1 LSDCDERPN
10 YCRLNHQLLND
21 HILDSEVQQYI
32 NHHLNDDVHKIAM
45 AKSPFPEVSSKE
57 LANQIAAKNKSVKKL
72 PTWYHQERIYYPLL
86 LSIEQC
92 SSESTAAYKASLVQ
106 GATLIDLTGGFGV
119 DSLYFSKRLE
129 SVTQCEINEE
139 LSAIAAHNATALNQD
154 NIQFLA
160 GDGMAYLRD
169 TKTQFDNI
177 YIDPARRSQ
186 AGKVFMLKDCTPDVV
201 THLDLLLSHTNRII
215 IKTAPLLDISAGLK
229 ELKNVAEVHVVS
241 VRNECKELIWILQK
255 TAPEQVKI
263 VSTTLNEQQ
272 KSFSFFKGE
281 EDTAAEITAVDL
293 QQYLYEPDTALLKGG
308 AFNLIASRYGLQK
321 LHSQTQLYTSDHIV
335 PEFPGRRF
343 RINRLLPA
351 TELKKEKDLRGNVI
365 ARNYQDK
372 AENLVKKYK
381 IKPDNHRFLIFTQS
395 KKDGYLIIDAT
406 IEQHY

>member
-1 LSDCDERPN
+1 MNP
-10 YCRLNHQLLND
+10 
-21 HILDSEVQQYI
+21 HILASEVQQYI
-32 NHHLNDDVHKIAM
+32 SHHLNDDVHKIAM
-45 AKSPFPEVSSKE
+45 AKSPFSEVSSKE

-72 PTWYHQERIYYPLL
+72 PTWYHQEGIYYPML

-92 SSESTAAYKASLVQ
+92 SSESTAAYKASLTQ
-106 GATLIDLTGGFGV
+106 GETLIDLTGGFGV
-119 DSLYFSKRLE
+119 DSLYFSKRLK
-129 SVTQCEINEE
+129 SVSHCEINEE
-139 LSAIAAHNATALNQD
+139 LSAIAAHNAKALSQD

-160 GDGMAYLRD
+160 ADGIAYLEN
-169 TKTQFDNI
+169 TKAQFDNI

-201 THLDLLLSHTNRII
+201 TNLDLLLSHSNRII

-229 ELKNVAEVHVVS
+229 ELKNVSEIHVVS

-255 TAPEQVKI
+255 TAAEQVKI
-263 VSTTLNEQQ
+263 VCTTLNEQE

-281 EDTAAEITAVDL
+281 EDTATEITAVEL

-343 RINRLLPA
+343 RINRLLPS

-395 KKDGYLIIDAT
+395 KKEGYLIIDAT